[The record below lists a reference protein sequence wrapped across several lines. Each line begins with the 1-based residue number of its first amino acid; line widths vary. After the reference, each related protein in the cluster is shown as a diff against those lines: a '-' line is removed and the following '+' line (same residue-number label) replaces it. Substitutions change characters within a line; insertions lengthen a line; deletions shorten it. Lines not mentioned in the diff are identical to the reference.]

1 MIYPSFLKKDG
12 CIVELGA
19 IDLDI
24 GNLDLITE
32 FQLRKKVG

>member
-1 MIYPSFLKKDG
+1 MIYLSFLKKGG

-32 FQLRKKVG
+32 FHLRKKVD